1 MNKQVCDKM
10 GENIN
15 MSLKRGVFWSAVE
28 RFSVQGLQFLMTIVI
43 TRFVSPE
50 EFGLVA
56 MLSFFIAIS
65 NSIIDSGFSSA
76 LIQKQDRNDHDFS
89 VVFYYNIII
98 AILLYVLLYFSSSLI
113 ANFYNEPHLCLLTK
127 VVCVSLII
135 TSFNVVPNAKL
146 IIAMDFKSITKVSLI
161 SAAISGTVGIL
172 MAVNGFGVWA
182 IVIQS
187 LLQHFINM
195 VLLWHMVKWFP
206 LRSFSFKSFKKL
218 YGFGS
223 KMMLSGLLHT
233 IYLNLYTL
241 LIGKFFNAQSVG
253 FFNRA
258 NSLAQY
264 PSTNLVSIINRVY
277 YPVLCKMQNDPN
289 KFTDVFHS
297 YLRMAC
303 YIIFPLSIMLT
314 ALADPLVRVLLTEKW
329 VGAIVP
335 LQIIAL
341 AYMLYPIMLIN
352 NQPLQ
357 ALNHTTM
364 FLISE
369 IIKKITAVVLLI
381 IALNY
386 SLYVLCLSI
395 LVYNVCDT
403 IIIVFFAR
411 QIMST
416 GFRKQI
422 RELSP
427 MFFSSI
433 LTGCIVYSFVCF
445 VDGNVIWLSMGG
457 VFIGILSYAL
467 ISKMLRIREYHIIIN
482 LIRNYV

>member
-1 MNKQVCDKM
+1 MK
-10 GENIN
+10 EN
-15 MSLKRGVFWSAVE
+15 MSLKSGVFWSAIE
-28 RFSVQGLQFLMTIVI
+28 RFSVQGLHFLMTIVI
-43 TRFVSPE
+43 TRFVLPE

-56 MLSFFIAIS
+56 MLGIFIAIS

-76 LIQKQDRNDHDFS
+76 LIQKQDRNDQDFT

-98 AILLYVLLYFSSSLI
+98 ALFLYLLLYLTSPFI
-113 ANFYNEPHLCLLTK
+113 ANFYNEPQLCLLTK
-127 VVCVSLII
+127 IVCISLII

-161 SAAISGTVGIL
+161 SATISGTIGIL
-172 MAVNGFGVWA
+172 MAVYGYGVWA
-182 IVIQS
+182 IVTQS
-187 LLQHFINM
+187 LIQCFIN
-195 VLLWHMVKWFP
+195 VLLLWYIVKWVP
-206 LRSFSFKSFKKL
+206 LWSFSLKSFKRL

-277 YPVLCKMQNDPN
+277 YPVLCKMQNDS
-289 KFTDVFHS
+289 KTFTDIFHS

-303 YIIFPLSIMLT
+303 YIIFPLSTMLT
-314 ALADPLVRVLLTEKW
+314 ALADPLIRVLLTEKW
-329 VGAIVP
+329 AGAIVP

-369 IIKKITAVVLLI
+369 IIKKITAVIFLI

-395 LVYNVCDT
+395 LVYNICDA
-403 IIIVFFAR
+403 IIIVFFTR

-422 RELSP
+422 LELSP
-427 MFFSSI
+427 MFFSAI
-433 LTGCIVYSFVCF
+433 LTGGIVYSFVYF
-445 VDGNVIWLSMGG
+445 MDISRIWLSIGG
-457 VFIGILSYAL
+457 LFIGILSYTL
-467 ISKMLRIREYHIIIN
+467 ISKIFKIKEYYIIIN
-482 LIRNYV
+482 LIRNYA